1 MPGAGRTPIRT
12 GINVPYSAEFRD
24 RVTNH
29 ALLVSLAKLEPKGGD
44 AGKILAPSLDEMMAN
59 IHGEDEE
66 SKDKVDEASAFR
78 RNLASAVSSN
88 YVWPWLALL
97 TGCLFFG
104 DVFVRRVA
112 VSFAWVMPLLVTA
125 VAWIARREPEAEK
138 DQRLDRLRSRKA
150 QVEDSIDRQKA
161 AARYEIAPDDEVSLD
176 VLEEPAGQRIQD
188 PDLAARK
195 ATEMAPDEE
204 EDDYTSRLLK
214 AKKRLWEDKDN

>member
-1 MPGAGRTPIRT
+1 M
-12 GINVPYSAEFRD
+12 
-24 RVTNH
+24 
-29 ALLVSLAKLEPKGGD
+29 
-44 AGKILAPSLDEMMAN
+44 
-59 IHGEDEE
+59 
-66 SKDKVDEASAFR
+66 
-78 RNLASAVSSN
+78 
-88 YVWPWLALL
+88 
-97 TGCLFFG
+97 
-104 DVFVRRVA
+104 
-112 VSFAWVMPLLVTA
+112 
-125 VAWIARREPEAEK
+125 AWIARREPEAEK

-176 VLEEPAGQRIQD
+176 VLEDPAGRRIQD